1 MIHKSGFVKIIGYP
15 NVGKSTLINA
25 IIGKNISIV
34 TYKANTTRNNIIG
47 ILNLYNS
54 QIIFYDTPGII
65 INNNSIKKY
74 RTEADI
80 VIYITEI
87 GKNNELFFKKININ
101 KFKFTII
108 LLNKIDKYKNS
119 ILKKEILNLKSNY
132 PDFYILEISA
142 LLKFNINK
150 LINII
155 INNIPYHPPYYP
167 KDLITDRS
175 ERFIVNEIIRKNILL
190 LYNKEIPYYVNITTE
205 FFKEEYNFLNIR
217 SLIFVERFSHKKI
230 IMGYNN
236 ISFNKLIKKSQIEI
250 TSFFEKKSNLF
261 LLIKIKKIIF

>member
-54 QIIFYDTPGII
+54 QIIFYDTPGILI
-65 INNNSIKKY
+65 KNIKKY
-74 RTEADI
+74 ITEADI

-87 GKNNELFFKKININ
+87 GKNNELFFKKIKIN

-108 LLNKIDKYKNS
+108 LLNKIDKYQNY
-119 ILKKEILNLKSNY
+119 ILKKEIFNLKSNY

-150 LINII
+150 LINLLLKK
-155 INNIPYHPPYYP
+155 IPYHPPYYP
-167 KDLITDRS
+167 KDIITDRS

-205 FFKEEYNFLNIR
+205 FFKEEDNFLNIR

-230 IMGYNN
+230 IMGSNN

-250 TSFFEKKSNLF
+250 TSFFEKKSNLL